1 QVSGIRFETDRS
13 RPRRERV
20 LKLTLSDG
28 TPVNPA
34 ATYLV
39 ATNDF
44 MAQGGDG
51 YDVFAKGKDLKV
63 TDDMVRDALIA
74 DCERRG
80 KSMTKLDVPLDG
92 RSRDVSA

>member
-1 QVSGIRFETDRS
+1 
-13 RPRRERV
+13 
-20 LKLTLSDG
+20 
-28 TPVNPA
+28 
-34 ATYLV
+34 V

-80 KSMTKLDVPLDG
+80 KSGAKLDVPLDG
-92 RSRDVSA
+92 RSQDVSAAAATATPSQSKP